1 MLEHALNGDHTK
13 RHTVSIL
20 SCFTARSPK
29 LLLPTTDALV
39 LILHRVQ
46 APCHGEQPYI
56 FTRYVSVV
64 SAQHLVTMV
73 ESDVHNQ

>member
-1 MLEHALNGDHTK
+1 MATTP
-13 RHTVSIL
+13 RHTVNIL

-39 LILHRVQ
+39 LTQHRVQ
-46 APCHGEQPYI
+46 APWHGEQPYS

-73 ESDVHNQ
+73 ESHVHNQ